1 MTSLPAAVFL
11 MGPTATGKTDLAL
24 ALCDRLPLE
33 IISVDSALV
42 YRGMDI
48 GTAKPTPELRKR
60 YPHHLVDILDPVE
73 SYSAAAFCR
82 DALSTMAGI
91 HARGRVPLL
100 VGGTMLYYRALQ
112 RGLAV
117 LPKAQPE
124 LRRQLEQRRQEQGL
138 ASLHQELQQL
148 DPVAAER
155 IHPNDPQ
162 RILRALEV
170 VLATGKPMSDLW
182 ALQADSTLPYRV
194 LKFALW
200 PGERALLHERIAR
213 RFNSMLAG
221 GFVEEVDTLKKRGDL
236 REELP
241 SMRAVGYRQ
250 VWQYLDGR
258 LDYDEMIE
266 RGVIA
271 TRQLAKRQLT
281 WLRAEPDL
289 VLLNM
294 LNYRTDEV
302 SDCISRFL
310 A

>member
-24 ALCDRLPLE
+24 VLCDRLPLE

-170 VLATGKPMSDLW
+170 VRATGKPMSDLW